1 MLVVQEDNKFEP
13 LVAALKGSFAS
24 HLVVTTS
31 MARRILDRWSKDGL
45 EKAVHARLESG
56 KFGSVDAGRAGLSGG

>member
-45 EKAVHARLESG
+45 DKGGSRKA
-56 KFGSVDAGRAGLSGG
+56 